1 MNAKNKRVLTVIRC
15 SSERM
20 VENMHKSK
28 YIAMVAAAAMA
39 LTLAGCGSK
48 GGELIEVTPTP
59 MATPTPTVVP
69 ATVTPLPTST
79 PAPKMIG
86 TKTAQ
91 AKFIYLSNSLQSD
104 IRELYLRTSGNEDG
118 DWGKNLISMESS
130 IKAAEQ
136 VQMYYGGET
145 SSSTTE
151 SGDSSESTSD
161 STSANYDMK
170 LVTAD
175 GNSYE
180 IYSVNFGDM
189 EKASLMLD
197 DSTSSVYLRYMSL
210 STKKETD
217 TRGNSAETNDSSD
230 DSSDDSSSDSSSSD
244 SSSGDS
250 SDSYDSSSD
259 SSSDSSDSYD
269 SSYDSN
275 DDSSD
280 DSSYDDS
287 SDNSDDYDD
296 GNYDDSYDDSYDGS
310 YDDGSSDDG
319 YVDEGY
325 DTDESSSSDWDY

>member
-1 MNAKNKRVLTVIRC
+1 
-15 SSERM
+15 
-20 VENMHKSK
+20 MHKSK

-39 LTLAGCGSK
+39 LTLAGCGGK

-136 VQMYYGGET
+136 VQMYYGGKT

-217 TRGNSAETNDSSD
+217 TRGNSVETSDSSD
-230 DSSDDSSSDSSSSD
+230 ESSE
-244 SSSGDS
+244 
-250 SDSYDSSSD
+250 DSSSD
-259 SSSDSSDSYD
+259 SSSDSYD
-269 SSYDSN
+269 NSYDSN
-275 DDSSD
+275 DDSSYD
-280 DSSYDDS
+280 GSYDDS
-287 SDNSDDYDD
+287 SDSSDDYND
-296 GNYDDSYDDSYDGS
+296 GSYDDSYDGS
-310 YDDGSSDDG
+310 YDDSSYDDG
-319 YVDEGY
+319 GYADEGY

>member
-1 MNAKNKRVLTVIRC
+1 
-15 SSERM
+15 
-20 VENMHKSK
+20 MHKSK

-39 LTLAGCGSK
+39 LTLAGCGGK

-210 STKKETD
+210 STKKQIQEEIQWRRVTAVMRVQR
-217 TRGNSAETNDSSD
+217 TAVPATVLPVTAVTLMTAVPTAVVIPMITLMTATTTAVMTAPMMIPATAVMIIMTEAMMTVTMAAMMIVPMTTVVMLTKAMTQTSPAVQTGIINKKESARILKWRGRFFMYKNIYSL
-230 DSSDDSSSDSSSSD
+230 
-244 SSSGDS
+244 
-250 SDSYDSSSD
+250 
-259 SSSDSSDSYD
+259 
-269 SSYDSN
+269 
-275 DDSSD
+275 
-280 DSSYDDS
+280 
-287 SDNSDDYDD
+287 
-296 GNYDDSYDDSYDGS
+296 
-310 YDDGSSDDG
+310 
-319 YVDEGY
+319 
-325 DTDESSSSDWDY
+325 

>member
-39 LTLAGCGSK
+39 LTLAGCGGK

-189 EKASLMLD
+189 EKLL
-197 DSTSSVYLRYMSL
+197 
-210 STKKETD
+210 
-217 TRGNSAETNDSSD
+217 
-230 DSSDDSSSDSSSSD
+230 
-244 SSSGDS
+244 
-250 SDSYDSSSD
+250 
-259 SSSDSSDSYD
+259 
-269 SSYDSN
+269 
-275 DDSSD
+275 
-280 DSSYDDS
+280 
-287 SDNSDDYDD
+287 
-296 GNYDDSYDDSYDGS
+296 
-310 YDDGSSDDG
+310 
-319 YVDEGY
+319 
-325 DTDESSSSDWDY
+325 

>member
-1 MNAKNKRVLTVIRC
+1 
-15 SSERM
+15 
-20 VENMHKSK
+20 MHKSK

-39 LTLAGCGSK
+39 LTLAGCGGK

-151 SGDSSESTSD
+151 SGDLSESTSD

-217 TRGNSAETNDSSD
+217 TRGNSVETSDSSD
-230 DSSDDSSSDSSSSD
+230 ESSEDSSSSD
-244 SSSGDS
+244 SSSSDS

-259 SSSDSSDSYD
+259 SYD
-269 SSYDSN
+269 NSYDSN
-275 DDSSD
+275 DDSSYDSSYDNSSDSSDDYDDGSYD
-280 DSSYDDS
+280 DSSYDD
-287 SDNSDDYDD
+287 
-296 GNYDDSYDDSYDGS
+296 G
-310 YDDGSSDDG
+310 G
-319 YVDEGY
+319 YADEGY

>member
-1 MNAKNKRVLTVIRC
+1 
-15 SSERM
+15 
-20 VENMHKSK
+20 MHKSK
-28 YIAMVAAAAMA
+28 YIAMVAATAMA

-91 AKFIYLSNSLQSD
+91 AKFVYLTNSLQSD
-104 IRELYLRTSGNEDG
+104 IRELYLKSSGSDEE
-118 DWGKNLISMESS
+118 DWGKNLISVESAV
-130 IKAAEQ
+130 KAAEQ

-145 SSSTTE
+145 STGTTASTDSSSDTE
-151 SGDSSESTSD
+151 STDTQSTS
-161 STSANYDMK
+161 SNSSANYDMK

-180 IYSVNFGDM
+180 IYSINFGDM

-197 DSTSSVYLRYMSL
+197 EESEKAYLRYMSL

-217 TRGNSAETNDSSD
+217 TRGNTQE
-230 DSSDDSSSDSSSSD
+230 
-244 SSSGDS
+244 
-250 SDSYDSSSD
+250 
-259 SSSDSSDSYD
+259 SSSDSSDEESTSDSSYDNESSAAYDD
-269 SSYDSN
+269 SSYDSS
-275 DDSSD
+275 DDSGY

-287 SDNSDDYDD
+287 SYDSSDDYDYDD
-296 GNYDDSYDDSYDGS
+296 GSYDGSYDDSYDDSS
-310 YDDGSSDDG
+310 YDDGG
-319 YVDEGY
+319 YADEGY
-325 DTDESSSSDWDY
+325 DTDESGSSDWD

>member
-39 LTLAGCGSK
+39 LTLAGCGGK

-217 TRGNSAETNDSSD
+217 TRGNSVETS
-230 DSSDDSSSDSSSSD
+230 
-244 SSSGDS
+244 DS

-259 SSSDSSDSYD
+259 SSSDSYD
-269 SSYDSN
+269 NSYDSN
-275 DDSSD
+275 DDSSYD
-280 DSSYDDS
+280 GSYDDS
-287 SDNSDDYDD
+287 SDSSDDYND
-296 GNYDDSYDDSYDGS
+296 GSYDDSYDGS
-310 YDDGSSDDG
+310 YDDSSYDDG
-319 YVDEGY
+319 GYADEGY

>member
-1 MNAKNKRVLTVIRC
+1 
-15 SSERM
+15 
-20 VENMHKSK
+20 MHKSK

-39 LTLAGCGSK
+39 LTLAGCGGK

-217 TRGNSAETNDSSD
+217 TRGNSVETSDSSD
-230 DSSDDSSSDSSSSD
+230 ESSEDSSSSD
-244 SSSGDS
+244 SS
-250 SDSYDSSSD
+250 
-259 SSSDSSDSYD
+259 
-269 SSYDSN
+269 
-275 DDSSD
+275 
-280 DSSYDDS
+280 
-287 SDNSDDYDD
+287 DDYND
-296 GNYDDSYDDSYDGS
+296 GSYDDSYDGS
-310 YDDGSSDDG
+310 YDDSSYDDG
-319 YVDEGY
+319 GYADEGY